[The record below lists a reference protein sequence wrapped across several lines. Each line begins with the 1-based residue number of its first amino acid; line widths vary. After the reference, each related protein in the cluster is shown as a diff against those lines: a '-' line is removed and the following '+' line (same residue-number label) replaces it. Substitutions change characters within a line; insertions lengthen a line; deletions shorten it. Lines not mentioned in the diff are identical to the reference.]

1 MSMNQASQIP
11 LPPHWPVLNEIN
23 DTHGHPLS
31 AGTIYCIGR
40 NYADHAKEMNAAI
53 PSEPMVFTKPI
64 VSLSIG
70 DGSLSLPAETQ
81 DVHHEVEW
89 VIAIGKGGKHISLDQ
104 AWDHVA
110 GWAVGIDFTAR
121 DLQAKAKA
129 AGKPWT
135 LAKGF
140 DGFAPVSSF
149 SAKPSAISLED
160 MSDYQLQFQVNGITR
175 QSEHL
180 NQMLFSASELIQYL
194 SSVFTLQPGDLI
206 FTGTPS
212 GVSQVVPGDRCLAE
226 LKDPK
231 GSTTHRLEIVIE

>member
-1 MSMNQASQIP
+1 MNSNEYHP
-11 LPPHWPVLNEIN
+11 TWPRLSSLQTPEGNE
-23 DTHGHPLS
+23 LL
-31 AGTIYCIGR
+31 AGSIYCIGR

-53 PSEPMVFTKPI
+53 PSEPLVFTKPI
-64 VSLSIG
+64 
-70 DGSLSLPAETQ
+70 GSLLIGAEVTVNLPAQSQ

-89 VIAIGKGGKHISLDQ
+89 VIAIGKGGKNISLEQ

-110 GWAVGIDFTAR
+110 GWAVGVDFTAR
-121 DLQAKAKA
+121 DLQATAKK

-135 LAKGF
+135 VSKGF

-226 LKDPK
+226 LKDPN

>member
-1 MSMNQASQIP
+1 MNQASQIP
-11 LPPHWPVLNEIN
+11 LPSHWPILYGLKDN
-23 DTHGHPLS
+23 DGQPLP

-40 NYADHAKEMNAAI
+40 NFADHAKEMNAAI
-53 PSEPMVFTKPI
+53 PSEPMVFIKPMGT
-64 VSLSIG
+64 LSIG
-70 DGSLSLPAETQ
+70 DGSLRLPAESQ

-89 VIAIGKGGKHISLDQ
+89 VLAIGKGGKHISLEQ

-121 DLQAKAKA
+121 DLQAKAKQ

-140 DGFAPVSSF
+140 DGFAPLSPF
-149 SAKPSAISLED
+149 SAKPPALSVED
-160 MSDYQLQFQVNGITR
+160 MADYRLQFQVNGGTR
-175 QSEHL
+175 QSEKL
-180 NQMLFSASELIQYL
+180 SQMLFSASELIQYL

-212 GVSQVVPGDRCLAE
+212 GVSQMVSGDRCLAE
-226 LKDPK
+226 LKDPE

>member
-1 MSMNQASQIP
+1 MNQASQIP
-11 LPPHWPVLNEIN
+11 IPSHWPILNGLKDIQ
-23 DTHGHPLS
+23 GQPLP

-53 PSEPMVFTKPI
+53 PSEPMVFIKPI
-64 VSLSIG
+64 GTLSIG
-70 DGSLSLPAETQ
+70 DGSLSLPAESQ

-121 DLQAKAKA
+121 DLQAKAKQ

-140 DGFAPVSSF
+140 DGFAPLSPF
-149 SAKPSAISLED
+149 AAKPSTFSCED
-160 MSDYQLQFQVNGITR
+160 MANYQLQFQVNGVTR
-175 QSEHL
+175 QSEKL
-180 NQMLFSASELIQYL
+180 SQMLFSASELIHYL

-212 GVSQVVPGDRCLAE
+212 GVSQVVLGDRCLAE
-226 LKDPK
+226 LKDPN
-231 GSTTHRLEIVIE
+231 GLTTHRLEIIIE

>member
-1 MSMNQASQIP
+1 MNSNEYHP
-11 LPPHWPVLNEIN
+11 TWPRLSSLQTPEGNE
-23 DTHGHPLS
+23 LL
-31 AGTIYCIGR
+31 AGSIYCIGR

-53 PSEPMVFTKPI
+53 PSEPLVFTKPI
-64 VSLSIG
+64 
-70 DGSLSLPAETQ
+70 GSLLVGAEVTVNLPAQSQ

-89 VIAIGKGGKHISLDQ
+89 VIAIGKGGKNISLEQ

-110 GWAVGIDFTAR
+110 GWAVGVDFTAR
-121 DLQAKAKA
+121 DLQATAKK

-135 LAKGF
+135 VSKGF

-226 LKDPK
+226 LKDPN